1 MNKRVAVGLSGGVD
15 SSVAAYLLKKQG
27 YDVVGV
33 TMDIWNHAEDFKI
46 GGGCLGEQA
55 KEDARRLAEFLG
67 IPYLLVDFRKEFK
80 EKIMDYFASSY
91 AKGETPNPCTRC
103 NRLVKWEAL
112 FKGADE
118 LGADFVA
125 TGHYA
130 KIKLLPNGRYSIA
143 NSKTARKD
151 QTYAL
156 CNLSQEQLKRTILPI
171 GDYEKEEVREFAREA
186 GILLANKPDSQ
197 EICFIPD
204 GDYAKYLDT
213 YYGVKAEEG
222 SFVDL
227 SGKELGK
234 HRGIVHYTVGQRKGL
249 GVTFGKPMYVKK
261 IDPKKKR
268 VILSENEELFETRVL
283 ASEINYMAE
292 TKEEIEEKKSPYFAK
307 IRYNHKGGACK
318 LSFEG
323 EKLVVDFLEPQ
334 RAPAPGQT
342 LVVYTEAGDVVCGAK
357 IVSDL

>member
-1 MNKRVAVGLSGGVD
+1 MKKKIAVGLSGGVD

-33 TMDIWNHAEDFKI
+33 TMDIWNNSEDFI
-46 GGGCLGEQA
+46 IEGGCLGEQA
-55 KEDARRLAEFLG
+55 KEDAKKVAEFLG

-112 FKGADE
+112 FKGAEE
-118 LGADFVA
+118 LGADYVA

-130 KIKLLPNGRYSIA
+130 RIRKLSNGRYSIA
-143 NSKTARKD
+143 NSKTAKKD

-156 CNLSQEQLKRTILPI
+156 CNLTQEQLKKTILPI
-171 GDYEKEEVREFAREA
+171 GEYEKEEVRELAKEA
-186 GILLANKPDSQ
+186 GFLLANKPDSQ

-204 GDYAKYLDT
+204 GDYAKYLET
-213 YYGVKAEEG
+213 YYGMQAEPG
-222 SFVDL
+222 SFVDIY
-227 SGKELGK
+227 GKELGT

-249 GVTFGKPMYVKK
+249 GITFGKPMYVKR
-261 IDPKKKR
+261 IEPKQKR
-268 VILSENEELFETRVL
+268 VVLSDNEELFESLVMAEEL
-283 ASEINYMAE
+283 NFMAE
-292 TKEEIEEKKSPYFAK
+292 TREEIEEGKKTYRAK
-307 IRYNHKGGACK
+307 IRYNHLGGRCT

-323 EKLVVDFLEPQ
+323 ERLFVHFEEPQ

-342 LVVYTEAGDVVCGAK
+342 LVVYNEEGDVVCGGK
-357 IVSDL
+357 IVD